1 MLEQE
6 NYADKELVVGSL
18 KVLGNVSGRESE
30 KVRQNL
36 EMLQNTVKS
45 QQARQDNYWN
55 SLTADGVI
63 SAVEKK
69 QLKKEFEG
77 IEQTHTALMKQA
89 SDKGILDSGEID
101 KYNEAFT
108 NLKEYLFTKLQLF
121 KRMTEKTEI
130 ESSEVFNKYYSDYY
144 FALQNAQARVTIGE
158 PGKIRV
164 LSSLTEPGTDEE
176 VALYENNFYRYDLQN
191 HEWIGISVA
200 SKLGE
205 YMGVRT
211 DSPPQVLNQY
221 FLVGPTG
228 ITEDFLE
235 FIPDGRA
242 QIDNAWTDEN
252 GNIIFIN
259 YGFEPGY
266 IYFWNEN
273 NEFEKV
279 EDKNN
284 WRYIIA
290 LNDMIANEFEVSP
303 QLYEWLTGSLAED
316 IGDSVEEKIFEHI
329 PKYERVKRLPE
340 NPNNGDWILWDA
352 ASTSRFTKG
361 HLYIYQK
368 VTVEWIELDPNDESG
383 AVRSKFMAALTDI
396 LEVNQADEVGYFGTV
411 FAKAF
416 FANTATLK
424 TLSTTTIELDD
435 NGSIKSKHF
444 TAGTSRGWI
453 FNGDGTAKLNSVE
466 ILGYAKDEDIAA
478 ADEKIAAADKKIE
491 AAQKELDEVAKN
503 YIAKVDVEY
512 ALSESQTEAPTE
524 GWSTLAP
531 EYEPGKYMWQRT
543 VTYKG
548 DAEGVPSEP
557 TCIAGAAGK
566 SVKEFREQY
575 ALSTSKEIEPSESD
589 WIDDQ
594 PEIEKNK
601 VLWTRTKITWDDES
615 IDYTDALV
623 ATAIDQVYSDVT
635 AAQSKLGAVTE
646 EKNNAVYLKGEISQN
661 GTTDWAFRTS
671 GFTKT
676 SSKGLGIDHQG
687 NVWGN
692 NCTFKNGYF
701 EGNGEFSGNVK
712 IGSQSLDT
720 EGYLSGTAIENG
732 VVRSNDGFF
741 KTFHIQ
747 SMGYLPATRFY
758 GNSISFLAR
767 INTRVTSIHDK
778 SNLFNRIA
786 GAIPIDPDGNFA
798 HIATGFIRI
807 TESSQSSTQY
817 SGPIYGIAGG
827 SNHNYVRILF
837 GNKSDYSAPHNFTC
851 YSNGST
857 SLNSQTISLNLI
869 DMYLITLKGY

>member
-1 MLEQE
+1 
-6 NYADKELVVGSL
+6 
-18 KVLGNVSGRESE
+18 
-30 KVRQNL
+30 
-36 EMLQNTVKS
+36 
-45 QQARQDNYWN
+45 
-55 SLTADGVI
+55 
-63 SAVEKK
+63 
-69 QLKKEFEG
+69 
-77 IEQTHTALMKQA
+77 
-89 SDKGILDSGEID
+89 
-101 KYNEAFT
+101 
-108 NLKEYLFTKLQLF
+108 
-121 KRMTEKTEI
+121 TEI
-130 ESSEVFNKYYSDYY
+130 ESSDIFNQYYSDYY

-396 LEVNQADEVGYFGTV
+396 LEVNQADEAGYFGTV

-466 ILGYAKDEDIAA
+466 ILGYATDEDIAA

-491 AAQKELDEVAKN
+491 AAQKELDDVAKN

-566 SVKEFREQY
+566 SVSKFREQY
-575 ALSTSKEIEPSESD
+575 YASTSKTEVTGGT
-589 WIDDQ
+589 WLYDQ
-594 PEIEKNK
+594 PTLTKNTY
-601 VLWTRTKITWDDES
+601 LWTRTEITWDDEAVE
-615 IDYTDALV
+615 YTEALL
-623 ATAIDQVYSDVT
+623 ATAIEQVYSDVT

-646 EKNNAVYLKGEISQN
+646 EKKDAVYLKGEILQN
-661 GTTDWAFRTS
+661 GTTGWAFRTE
-671 GFTKT
+671 GFTKDSLT
-676 SSKGLGIDHQG
+676 GLGIDHQG
-687 NVWGN
+687 NVYGN
-692 NCTFKNGYF
+692 NCTFKNGS
-701 EGNGEFSGNVK
+701 FSGVLQSATGTFSGIVS
-712 IGSQSLDT
+712 IGDVSGQFHDGTWIGEGDIETNHIYAKGTINTGSYYMNSLGSRINRFGVICSARRFEWDGHGNLWDRLDTWMPYAAVEAMTMATGYIKVHIQTGPSREDYYGAIIYYWVDYGSWIEFTFIDSDTNGTKRKLRISYTGSITMDGRSVSLDR
-720 EGYLSGTAIENG
+720 LD
-732 VVRSNDGFF
+732 V
-741 KTFHIQ
+741 
-747 SMGYLPATRFY
+747 
-758 GNSISFLAR
+758 
-767 INTRVTSIHDK
+767 
-778 SNLFNRIA
+778 
-786 GAIPIDPDGNFA
+786 
-798 HIATGFIRI
+798 
-807 TESSQSSTQY
+807 
-817 SGPIYGIAGG
+817 
-827 SNHNYVRILF
+827 
-837 GNKSDYSAPHNFTC
+837 C
-851 YSNGST
+851 
-857 SLNSQTISLNLI
+857 SL
-869 DMYLITLKGY
+869 